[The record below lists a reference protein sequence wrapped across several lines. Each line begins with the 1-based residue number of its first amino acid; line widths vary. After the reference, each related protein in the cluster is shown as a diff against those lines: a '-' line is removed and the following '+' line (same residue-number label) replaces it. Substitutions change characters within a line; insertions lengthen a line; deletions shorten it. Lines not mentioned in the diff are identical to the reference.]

1 MMIVHILR
9 IGELEKA
16 EEQGWYAAESLEKQG
31 FIHCS
36 LMHQIVRVADANY
49 KGVEDMVMLIINE
62 EKVKSAVVYEDL
74 YNEGQEFP
82 HIYGVLNLNAIEKVI
97 NFPCNADGTF
107 SLPSEAQNFRLKS

>member
-1 MMIVHILR
+1 MIVHILR

-16 EEQGWYAAESLEKQG
+16 EEQGWYEAESLSKQG

-36 LMHQIVRVADANY
+36 QMHQIIRVANANY
-49 KGVEDMVMLIINE
+49 KGVEDMVMLVINE

-82 HIYGVLNLNAIEKVI
+82 HIYGTLNLSAVEKVI
-97 NFPCNADGTF
+97 AFPCNADGTF
-107 SLPSEAQNFRLKS
+107 SLPPEAELYTLKD